1 MRWRTGK
8 KRSEYWQLWIIPK
21 PPISW
26 HCIDEEDL
34 ILAIVRELNRIDKEE
49 TAGVG

>member
-1 MRWRTGK
+1 MENRK
-8 KRSEYWQLWIIPK
+8 KAVRILAALDSSK
-21 PPISW
+21 APISW

-49 TAGVG
+49 KAGAG

>member
-1 MRWRTGK
+1 MENRK
-8 KRSEYWQLWIIPK
+8 KAERILAALDNSK
-21 PPISW
+21 SPISW